1 MAAIIMRGM
10 RRWLGAAL
18 QVLWVVVA
26 LASAAPSAAEPVRLN
41 EAQATV
47 TIKGITQSGPMRLPY
62 HWDRINPGQ
71 RGEATFNFQFDLPSA
86 PTEVWGIYLPRLGNA
101 YEIWLNGSK
110 LQYQGSMAQ
119 SGGGDAVYNGADY
132 ARVPRYITVGDGH
145 FGVHNHLRIRIRA
158 DVGRR
163 GGLAPP
169 VIGPQEQVYP
179 LYEHAY
185 RWRVTGSIAVVA
197 LCFVFGLTALAL
209 WGITKGL
216 PQTDRSG
223 RDALY
228 LYAAVAQFFWALYV
242 ADVLVENP
250 PLPWPWWGVLQ
261 VLALGIWS
269 VCMALTC
276 METAGWRN
284 GWAAYRFRQWLILLM
299 LLCPVMAW
307 TALVVGVPMALT
319 AWYGLAAL
327 TLLLFVVVFLRS
339 AALQPSL
346 ERQVVGA
353 AALVNIAVGLRDFF
367 VFRLDPSFGAN
378 TWSRYSSL
386 LFGLAFGF
394 VVLTR
399 FRATNEQLRDLLATL
414 AARVSEKEETLRTAY
429 TKMETMARHQER
441 LAERGRIL
449 RNMHDGVGAHITS
462 AMRQLLSGGGRDT
475 PARTQVLM
483 TLRDALDNLKLSI
496 DSIHLAP
503 GDITALLANLRYRL
517 GPRFSAMGIE
527 LQWDVDLLP
536 ICEKLDAS
544 AMGELQF
551 MLFEA
556 LSNVLQH
563 AQAHTLRVEAH
574 IRAHGESLDDASQKS
589 EADQI
594 YVRVVDDGVGF
605 DPQARQSK
613 GLANLRKRAVAI
625 GAQLRISSTP
635 GNTVVEIQLDV

>member
-1 MAAIIMRGM
+1 MSAFIMRGM
-10 RRWLGAAL
+10 GRWFGVGL
-18 QVLWVVVA
+18 QMLCVVVA
-26 LASAAPSAAEPVRLN
+26 LTSAELCVAEPMTLS

-47 TIKGITQSGPMRLPY
+47 TINGKTQRGPLSLPY
-62 HWDRINPGQ
+62 HWDRIHPGQ
-71 RGEATFNFQFDLPSA
+71 RGEATFDFQFDLPNA
-86 PTEVWGIYLPRLGNA
+86 PAEVWGIYLPRLGNA

-110 LQYQGSMAQ
+110 LQYQGNMAQ
-119 SGGGDAVYNGADY
+119 PGGVDAVYNGADY
-132 ARVPRYITVGDGH
+132 ARLPRYISVAGGH
-145 FGVHNHLRIRIRA
+145 FGVTNHLKIRIRA

-185 RWRVTGSIAVVA
+185 RWRATGSIVVVA
-197 LCFVFGLTALAL
+197 LCVVFGITALAL

-216 PQTDRSG
+216 PQTDQAG

-228 LYAAVAQFFWALYV
+228 LYAGVAQFFWAFNV
-242 ADVLVENP
+242 AAVLVEDP

-261 VLALGIWS
+261 VLALGTWS
-269 VCMALTC
+269 FCMALTC
-276 METAGWRN
+276 METAGWRD
-284 GWAAYRFRQWLILLM
+284 GWAAHRFRQWLALLM
-299 LLCPVMAW
+299 LMCPAMAW
-307 TALVVGVPMALT
+307 TALEMGFPLALT

-327 TLLLFVVVFLRS
+327 TLLLFVLFFLRS
-339 AALQPSL
+339 VVVHPSL
-346 ERQVVGA
+346 ERLVVGG
-353 AALVNIAVGLRDFF
+353 AALVNTAVGLRDFF
-367 VFRLDPSFGAN
+367 VFRLDPSFSAN

-429 TKMETMARHQER
+429 TKMEAMARHQER
-441 LAERGRIL
+441 LSERGRIL

-496 DSIHLAP
+496 DSFHLAP

-574 IRAHGESLDDASQKS
+574 VEGQGDRVDDATQTSDS
-589 EADQI
+589 GHV

-635 GNTVVEIQLDV
+635 GNTVVEIQLGV

>member
-1 MAAIIMRGM
+1 
-10 RRWLGAAL
+10 
-18 QVLWVVVA
+18 
-26 LASAAPSAAEPVRLN
+26 
-41 EAQATV
+41 
-47 TIKGITQSGPMRLPY
+47 
-62 HWDRINPGQ
+62 
-71 RGEATFNFQFDLPSA
+71 
-86 PTEVWGIYLPRLGNA
+86 
-101 YEIWLNGSK
+101 
-110 LQYQGSMAQ
+110 
-119 SGGGDAVYNGADY
+119 
-132 ARVPRYITVGDGH
+132 
-145 FGVHNHLRIRIRA
+145 
-158 DVGRR
+158 
-163 GGLAPP
+163 
-169 VIGPQEQVYP
+169 
-179 LYEHAY
+179 
-185 RWRVTGSIAVVA
+185 
-197 LCFVFGLTALAL
+197 
-209 WGITKGL
+209 
-216 PQTDRSG
+216 
-223 RDALY
+223 
-228 LYAAVAQFFWALYV
+228 
-242 ADVLVENP
+242 
-250 PLPWPWWGVLQ
+250 
-261 VLALGIWS
+261 
-269 VCMALTC
+269 
-276 METAGWRN
+276 
-284 GWAAYRFRQWLILLM
+284 
-299 LLCPVMAW
+299 
-307 TALVVGVPMALT
+307 
-319 AWYGLAAL
+319 
-327 TLLLFVVVFLRS
+327 
-339 AALQPSL
+339 
-346 ERQVVGA
+346 
-353 AALVNIAVGLRDFF
+353 
-367 VFRLDPSFGAN
+367 
-378 TWSRYSSL
+378 

-429 TKMETMARHQER
+429 TKMEAMARHQER

-613 GLANLRKRAVAI
+613 GLANLRKCAVAI